1 MASLP
6 VAISVDVVSD
16 VVCPWCFIGKRRLEK
31 AVAAMVETPVSVRWR
46 PFQLDPTIPPSGVPR
61 QEYLKRKFGA
71 ERISQ
76 IHQPVIAAGA
86 MEGIDFR
93 FDRIRR
99 SPNTIDAHRLIRWA
113 HSQGFE
119 EPMVERLFQLYFLEG
134 QDIGDE
140 KILSGA
146 ASDIGLD
153 GRAAADFLAA
163 NSARQ
168 EVLQEIESAG
178 RFGVTGVPTFII
190 ANRYAVIGAQDSRY
204 IAGAIAKARAD
215 ATTDTVT

>member
-1 MASLP
+1 MAPLP
-6 VAISVDVVSD
+6 VAISIDVVSD
-16 VVCPWCFIGKRRLEK
+16 VACPWCFIGKRRLEK
-31 AVAAMVETPVSVRWR
+31 TMAAMVETPLMVRWR
-46 PFQLDPTIPPSGVPR
+46 PFQLDPTIPPAGMPR
-61 QEYLKRKFGA
+61 EEYLKRKFGA
-71 ERISQ
+71 ERIPQ
-76 IHQPVIAAGA
+76 IHQPAIAAGA

-99 SPNTIDAHRLIRWA
+99 SPNTIEAHRLIHWA

-119 EPMVERLFQLYFLEG
+119 EPMVERLFQLYFIEG

-140 KILSGA
+140 KILRKA

-153 GRAAADFLAA
+153 GRAAASFLAG
-163 NSARQ
+163 NSARV
-168 EVLQEIESAG
+168 EVLQEIESAA

-190 ANRYAVIGAQDSRY
+190 ADRYAVVGAQDPRY

-215 ATTDTVT
+215 ATENGA

>member
-1 MASLP
+1 MAPLP
-6 VAISVDVVSD
+6 VAIAVDVVSD

-31 AVAAMVETPVSVRWR
+31 AMAAMVETPLTVRWR
-46 PFQLDPTIPPSGVPR
+46 PFQLDPTIPPAGMPR
-61 QEYLKRKFGA
+61 EEYLNRKFGA
-71 ERISQ
+71 ERIPQ
-76 IHQPVIAAGA
+76 IHQPVITAGA

-93 FDRIRR
+93 FDQIRR

-113 HSQGFE
+113 QSQGFE

-140 KILSGA
+140 KILSKA

-153 GRAAADFLAA
+153 GRAAADFLAG

-168 EVLQEIESAG
+168 DVLQEIESAASS
-178 RFGVTGVPTFII
+178 GVTGVPTFII
-190 ANRYAVIGAQDSRY
+190 ANRYAVIGAQDPRY

-215 ATTDTVT
+215 AMENGN